1 MGNPQEAQMYPVPS
15 QPLRIGVLGAAKI
28 ARAFIAGVAGS
39 PRVVVTSVASRDLAK
54 AQAFASDTGLL
65 RALGSYE
72 ALLADPEIDAIYN
85 PLPNSMHAEWS
96 IRAVEA
102 GKHVLCEKP
111 LAMSAAEARAMFAA
125 AAKHGRHLVEAYP
138 YRSQPQTLKL
148 VELIKAGAIGNVRL
162 IRSSFGVYFDDPT
175 NIRLIPEVGGG
186 SLMDAGSYAVSLAL
200 LVAGE
205 APIRVH
211 AVQQLA
217 ATGVDISLVATLEFA
232 SGVLA
237 QISSSFATSYHR
249 HALISGDNGSI
260 ETAYLNHPPIGGP
273 AVLHVRRGR
282 MVTDPIETITTAEGN
297 GFRFEA
303 DAFQQLVAHG
313 PTAWNGATPA
323 ESINIAATLEA
334 LGQSARSGHSVTLAA

>member
-1 MGNPQEAQMYPVPS
+1 MYPIPS
-15 QPLRIGVLGAAKI
+15 QRLRIGVLGAAKI

-39 PRVVVTSVASRDLAK
+39 TRVAVTTVASRDLAK
-54 AQAFASDTGLL
+54 AQAFAADTGLP

-85 PLPNSMHAEWS
+85 PLPNSLHAEWS

-125 AAKHGRHLVEAYP
+125 AAKHERHLVEAYP
-138 YRSQPQTLKL
+138 YRAQPQTLKL
-148 VELIKAGAIGNVRL
+148 AELIQADAIGKVQL

-186 SLMDAGSYAVSLAL
+186 SLMDAGSYAVSLVL
-200 LVAGE
+200 LVAGA
-205 APIRVH
+205 APTRVH
-211 AVQQLA
+211 AVRKQA
-217 ATGVDISLVATLEFA
+217 ATGVDISMVATLEFA
-232 SGVLA
+232 SGILA
-237 QISSSFATSYHR
+237 QMSSSFATGYHR

-260 ETAYLNHPPIGGP
+260 ETTFLNHPPTGGP
-273 AVLHVRRGR
+273 AVLHVKRGK
-282 MVTDPIETITTAEGN
+282 MVTDPVESITTGDGN
-297 GFRFEA
+297 GFLFEA

-313 PTAWNGATPA
+313 PAAWTGATPQQ
-323 ESINIAATLEA
+323 SVDIAATLEA
-334 LGQSARSGHSVTLAA
+334 IGQSARTGQAVTLVA

>member
-1 MGNPQEAQMYPVPS
+1 MYPLPS

-39 PRVVVTSVASRDLAK
+39 KRVAVTTVASRDLAK
-54 AQAFASDTGLL
+54 AQAFSAGTGLP

-85 PLPNSMHAEWS
+85 PLPNSLHAEWS

-138 YRSQPQTLKL
+138 YRAQPQTLKL
-148 VELIKAGAIGNVRL
+148 AELIQAGAIGKVQL

-186 SLMDAGSYAVSLAL
+186 SLMDAGSYAVSLVL
-200 LVAGE
+200 LVAGA
-205 APIRVH
+205 APTRVH
-211 AVQQLA
+211 AVQKLA
-217 ATGVDISLVATLEFA
+217 ATGVDISMVATLEFA
-232 SGVLA
+232 SGILA
-237 QISSSFATSYHR
+237 QMSSSFATSYHR
-249 HALISGDNGSI
+249 HALIAGDNGSI
-260 ETAYLNHPPIGGP
+260 ETTFLNHPPTGGP
-273 AVLHVRRGR
+273 AVLYLKRGK
-282 MVTDPIETITTAEGN
+282 MVTDPVETITTGDGN
-297 GFRFEA
+297 GFLFEA

-313 PTAWNGATPA
+313 LGAWNGATPQQ
-323 ESINIAATLEA
+323 SIDIAATLEA
-334 LGQSARSGHSVTLAA
+334 IGQSARTGQAVSLVA

>member
-1 MGNPQEAQMYPVPS
+1 MYPIPS
-15 QPLRIGVLGAAKI
+15 KPLRIGVLGAAKI

-39 PRVVVTSVASRDLAK
+39 KRVAVTTVASRDLAK
-54 AQAFASDTGLL
+54 ALAFANDTGLP

-111 LAMSAAEARAMFAA
+111 LAMSANEARAMFAA
-125 AAKHGRHLVEAYP
+125 AAKHGRYLVEAYP

-148 VELIKAGAIGNVRL
+148 AELIKEGAIGKVQL
-162 IRSSFGVYFDDPT
+162 IRSSFGVYFEDIS
-175 NIRLIPEVGGG
+175 NIRLRPEVGGG
-186 SLMDAGSYAVSLAL
+186 SLLDAGSYSVSLAL
-200 LVAGE
+200 LVAG
-205 APIRVH
+205 AVPTRVH

-217 ATGVDISLVATLEFA
+217 STGVDISMVATLEFA
-232 SGVLA
+232 SGILA
-237 QISSSFATSYHR
+237 QVSSSFATSYHR

-273 AVLHVRRGR
+273 AVLHLKRGK
-282 MVTDPIETITTAEGN
+282 MVTDPTEAITTADGN
-297 GFRFEA
+297 GFLFEA
-303 DAFQQLVAHG
+303 DAFQKLVAHG
-313 PTAWNGATPA
+313 PAAWNGATP
-323 ESINIAATLEA
+323 EQSVDIAATLEA
-334 LGQSARSGHSVTLAA
+334 MGQSARTGQTVSLMA

>member
-1 MGNPQEAQMYPVPS
+1 MSALLMYPLPA
-15 QPLRIGVLGAAKI
+15 QPLRIGVIGAAKI
-28 ARAFIAGVAGS
+28 ARAFLAGVAQS
-39 PRVVVTSVASRDLAK
+39 KRVVVTTVASRQLAK
-54 AQAFASDTGLL
+54 AQAFAADTGLP

-72 ALLADPEIDAIYN
+72 ALLADPAIDAIYN
-85 PLPNSMHAEWS
+85 PLPNSLHAEWS

-111 LAMSAAEARAMFAA
+111 LAMSANEARAMFAA

-148 VELIKAGAIGNVRL
+148 AELIAAGAIGRVRL
-162 IRSSFGVYFDDPT
+162 IRASFGVYFDDPT
-175 NIRLIPEVGGG
+175 NIRLIPDLGGG

-200 LVAGE
+200 LVAGA
-205 APIRVH
+205 APVRVH
-211 AVQQLA
+211 AMQQTA
-217 ATGVDISLVATLEFA
+217 ATGVDISMAATLEFQ

-282 MVTDPIETITTAEGN
+282 MVTDAIETITTAEGN
-297 GFRFEA
+297 GFLAEA

-313 PTAWNGATPA
+313 PAAWNGATPA
-323 ESINIAATLEA
+323 QSIQIAATLEA
-334 LGQSARSGHSVTLAA
+334 IAESARTGQTVSLVA

>member
-1 MGNPQEAQMYPVPS
+1 MIPRPA

-28 ARAFIAGVAGS
+28 ARAFIAGVAS
-39 PRVVVTSVASRDLAK
+39 SERVAVTTVASRDLAK
-54 AQAFASDTGLL
+54 AQAFADDTGLA

-72 ALLADPEIDAIYN
+72 ALLADPDIDAIYN
-85 PLPNSMHAEWS
+85 PLPNSLHAEWS

-125 AAKHGRHLVEAYP
+125 ATKYGRHLVEAYP

-148 VELIKAGAIGNVRL
+148 EELIKAGAIGRVRL

-186 SLMDAGSYAVSLAL
+186 SLMDAGSYSVSLAL
-200 LVAGE
+200 LVAGD
-205 APIRVH
+205 APVRVH
-211 AVQQLA
+211 AMRGMA
-217 ATGVDISLVATLEFA
+217 ATGVDISMAATLEFA
-232 SGVLA
+232 SGIIA

-249 HALISGDNGSI
+249 HALIAGDNGSI
-260 ETAYLNHPPIGGP
+260 ETTYLNHPPLGGP
-273 AVLHVRRGR
+273 AVLQIRRGR
-282 MVTDPIETITTAEGN
+282 MVSDAIETITTADGN
-297 GFRFEA
+297 GFLAEA

-313 PTAWNGATPA
+313 PAAWNGATPA
-323 ESINIAATLEA
+323 QSIQIAATLEA
-334 LGQSARSGHSVTLAA
+334 IAQSARTGQTIALAG